1 MAIITGALVLALLI
15 LLGMVFVRADPRS
28 LARVVPY
35 VVGGVLLVAVALL
48 TRFWPALLPLLVF
61 PFLRNYL
68 NTRTLPRGSWDPRSS
83 PDPNASSDVR
93 SIHFAMHLDH
103 ATGEMDGTVI
113 SGRFFSKKLSAL
125 TEAQLLE
132 LLEEVRGS
140 EESRSLLEAYLDR
153 RLPAWRDNVHEDR
166 GRRSSGAPRAGGMT
180 EEEAYEI
187 LGLSPGASESEIRA
201 AHRRLMRGVH
211 PDQGG
216 STVLAAKINE
226 AKDRLLGGHR

>member
-1 MAIITGALVLALLI
+1 MAIFLGTLALLA
-15 LLGMVFVRADPRS
+15 LLALGMLFVRLDARL

-35 VVGGVLLVAVALL
+35 VFAGIVLIGATIA
-48 TRFWPALLPLLVF
+48 TRFWPLLGLILFPLLPRLLSSARLAPGAAGV
-61 PFLRNYL
+61 
-68 NTRTLPRGSWDPRSS
+68 RTDPE
-83 PDPNASSDVR
+83 PGGSDVR
-93 SIHFAMHLDH
+93 SIYFAMHLDH

-113 SGRFFSKKLSAL
+113 AGRFFSKKLSAL
-125 TEAQLLE
+125 SEAQLYE
-132 LLEEVRGS
+132 LLEEVGDN

-153 RLPAWRDNVHEDR
+153 RLPAWRDHVDMDA
-166 GRRSSGAPRAGGMT
+166 GRRTAGAPRAGGMT

-187 LGLSPGASESEIRA
+187 LGLPAGAGEAEIRA

-226 AKDRLLGGHR
+226 AKDRLLGRHR